1 MYSVTRKDVATQEI
15 TTQARG
21 QVIAENLE
29 LTCSWW
35 LWTSSCSSAGEK
47 LSAKLWP
54 HGQRT
59 HPIALALF
67 CSIQQVAPR
76 GMDFESCH
84 YTTEAGI
91 PGCHRCIDN
100 WLSLF
105 CLQFSAQQIA
115 CFCRCLTN
123 SGHLIPQLPPSC
135 CFHPPHPLVTTVS
148 KDTFTS
154 IRKGH

>member
-1 MYSVTRKDVATQEI
+1 MSHRI
-15 TTQARG
+15 TTQRTRQTNSRDFG
-21 QVIAENLE
+21 VDF
-29 LTCSWW
+29 LT
-35 LWTSSCSSAGEK
+35 TVNRPSSSSFSAGWK
-47 LSAKLWP
+47 LSARLWSP
-54 HGQRT
+54 GQRK
-59 HPIALALF
+59 HPIALALLRN
-67 CSIQQVAPR
+67 IQQVVAG

-84 YTTEAGI
+84 YTTRAGI
-91 PGCHRCIDN
+91 LECHRCIDN

-105 CLQFSAQQIA
+105 CLQFPAQQIA

-135 CFHPPHPLVTTVS
+135 CFHPPHPLVTMVS